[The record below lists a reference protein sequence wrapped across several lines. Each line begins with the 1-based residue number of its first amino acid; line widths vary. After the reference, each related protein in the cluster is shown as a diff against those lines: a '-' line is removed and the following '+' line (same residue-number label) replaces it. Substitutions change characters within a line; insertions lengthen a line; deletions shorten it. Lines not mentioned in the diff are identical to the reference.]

1 MNGVF
6 RGRGDTTS
14 VMQSTSGSA
23 SSTRNYP
30 LLLSSQF
37 LGALGD
43 NMILMVILGQLTFKF
58 QAGEITEQTLGRANA
73 IYTSLLFIPYFLLA
87 PLAGYLNDRFPKT
100 RWLAGGNALKLCG
113 TILAAVGLMLGMDW
127 QGWGYLIVGVGA
139 CVYSPGKYGILPE
152 ILPAE
157 RLVKANG
164 TVEMLTLVAILMGNI
179 AGAKLIDSYPA
190 LTCYTVLLAVY
201 GLSFALNL
209 FMTPTPSDTSVRFK
223 RSIGE
228 FFEHFVSLMRLARL
242 GRILLGTALFWVCGA
257 VMKMNFQPWGLKTLG
272 LASNTGIALLGL
284 WLSVGIMVGSVLA
297 GQMHRVSDLSA
308 TRKYGFALGGVVV
321 LLGLLGYAPTLLEWH
336 IQFNFLGKQVLPAVV
351 LLVGAGVVAGLF
363 LIPLNAALQAESDPK
378 KLGKTIAT
386 QNFLENLAM
395 SIGGGM
401 VLFATNSGASAP
413 LVFLGLAVFV
423 CVAMVLLRFPVG
435 NESETKGEMK

>member
-1 MNGVF
+1 MNEAAP
-6 RGRGDTTS
+6 RP
-14 VMQSTSGSA
+14 A
-23 SSTRNYP
+23 SRNYP
-30 LLLSSQF
+30 LLLASQF

-58 QAGEITEQTLGRANA
+58 QSGEITEQALGRANA
-73 IYTSLLFIPYFLLA
+73 IYTSLLFVPYFLLA

-100 RWLAGGNALKLCG
+100 CWLAGGNAIKLTG
-113 TILAAVGLMLGMDW
+113 TLLATAGLMLGLDW
-127 QGWGYLIVGVGA
+127 QGFGYFIVGIGA

-164 TVEMLTLVAILMGNI
+164 TVEMLTLVAILLGNI
-179 AGAKLIDSYPA
+179 AGAKLIDNLPA
-190 LTCYTVLLAVY
+190 LSCYGVLLAVY

-209 FMTPTPSDTSVRFK
+209 FMTRTPSDESVRLQ

-228 FFEHFVSLMRLARL
+228 FFGHFAALMRSARL

-272 LASNTGIALLGL
+272 LASNTAIALLGL
-284 WLSVGIMVGSVLA
+284 WLSVGIILGSLLA
-297 GQMHRVSDLSA
+297 GQLHRVSDLSV
-308 TRKYGFALGGVVV
+308 TRKYGFALGGMVV
-321 LLGLLGYAPTLLEWH
+321 LLGLLGYVPALLDW
-336 IQFNFLGKQVLPAVV
+336 QFQFQVLGKQVVPAIV
-351 LLVGAGVVAGLF
+351 LLMGAGVLAGLF
-363 LIPLNAALQAESDPK
+363 LIPLNAALQAESDPA

-395 SIGGGM
+395 SVGGGV
-401 VLFATNSGASAP
+401 VLLATSSGASAP
-413 LVFLGLAVFV
+413 LVFLGLAGF
-423 CVAMVLLRFPVG
+423 VLLAMGLLRIPQP
-435 NESETKGEMK
+435 SLKAHD